1 MQNGKRVEEQIET
14 SSSRL
19 VLQGDSALR
28 CVVLSCLGLDKLEF
42 LRGFRKMDNIRLY
55 HIFRTFRA
63 GSGNSAILS
72 HDPGDDF
79 DTEI

>member
-1 MQNGKRVEEQIET
+1 MSKAWDWI
-14 SSSRL
+14 
-19 VLQGDSALR
+19 
-28 CVVLSCLGLDKLEF
+28 KLEF